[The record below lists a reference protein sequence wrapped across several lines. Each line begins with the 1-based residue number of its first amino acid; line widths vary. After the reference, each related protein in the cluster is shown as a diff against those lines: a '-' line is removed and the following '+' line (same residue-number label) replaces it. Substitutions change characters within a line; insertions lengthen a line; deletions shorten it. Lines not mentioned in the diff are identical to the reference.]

1 MRKILVS
8 LAAVVLSLAT
18 LTPLPAAQAQG
29 QRNSSPPGKFRRA
42 ERPIPGQY
50 IVAFKDE
57 VARSAV
63 GQLAKDLALAHGGK
77 IAFIYRDAIKGF
89 AVQLPEAAAV
99 ALSRHPL
106 VEYLEEDGVYT
117 VNGVQTLSP
126 NSSTFWGIDRI
137 DQRDLPLDNTYS
149 YNRVGN
155 GVHAYVLD
163 TGIWITHL
171 EFQGR
176 ANVSYDAFGGDG
188 IDRHN
193 HGTLVAGVVG
203 AKTYGVAK
211 NVRLHAVKVCDDF
224 GNCPTSTIVAGL
236 NWVAANHL
244 SPAVANMS
252 FGGAASTSIDNAVR
266 GTIAS
271 GVTCVAGAG
280 NSGVDAGNTSPAR
293 VWEAITVAATDNLDQ
308 RASDDFYTSNYGP
321 VVDLFAPGGVSFRP
335 ERGIPSQFI
344 PGPGSGEPSGATKCF
359 CDTNA
364 EGFTGTSA
372 AAPHVTGVA
381 ALYLETNPAASPAT
395 VSDAITGNATPD
407 HVSNI
412 PENCWYDPETGEYFC
427 DPTTANLLLYSGF
440 VPAPA
445 SNPIYAST
453 DLFVKQQYWDV
464 QYRDPDAGGYSGWSN
479 VIDQCGADETCRQ
492 SARVDVG
499 YGNMASSE
507 ANDYRSYWIY
517 RYLKTAFGTLPLYDD
532 FNSGMLYISR
542 SADSSQ
548 FLAARDAYAAAFTD
562 RADFHARYD
571 GMSNAAFVDTLSA
584 NAGTTLP
591 NRDQLVSDLD
601 TGAQTRAQVLRE
613 IVESPQVFNSLYN
626 EGWVA
631 RCYYLYLRRGPDGGG
646 FSAWMS
652 TLNSTGDYRGIIFG
666 FIYSSEYQGRF
677 M

>member
-8 LAAVVLSLAT
+8 LAAVALSLAT
-18 LTPLPAAQAQG
+18 LTPVPAAQAQG
-29 QRNSSPPGKFRRA
+29 QRNSSPPGRFRKA

-50 IVAFKDE
+50 IVAFKNE

-63 GQLAKDLALAHGGK
+63 GQLAEDLALAHGGK
-77 IAFIYRDAIKGF
+77 ITFVYGDAIKGF

-106 VEYLEEDGVYT
+106 VDYVEEDGVYT
-117 VNGVQTLSP
+117 VNGVETLSP

-137 DQRDLPLDNTYS
+137 DQRDLPLDNTYA

-171 EFQGR
+171 DFQGR

-193 HGTLVAGVVG
+193 HGTFVAGVVG
-203 AKTYGVAK
+203 SKTYGVAK
-211 NVRLHAVKVCDDF
+211 NVRLHAVKVCDDS

-236 NWVAANHL
+236 NWVTANHL

-266 GTIAS
+266 GAINA
-271 GVTCVAGAG
+271 GVTCVAAAG
-280 NSGVDAGNTSPAR
+280 NGNTDAGGTSPAR
-293 VWEAITVAATDNLDQ
+293 VWEAITVAATNRYDA
-308 RASDDFYTSNYGP
+308 RASYSNYGW
-321 VVDLFAPGGVSFRP
+321 VVDLFAPGGESP
-335 ERGIPSQFI
+335 DQFI
-344 PGPGSGEPSGATKCF
+344 PVPGSGYAYGGR
-359 CDTNA
+359 DDIGD
-364 EGFTGTSA
+364 GFTGTSA

-381 ALYLETNPAASPAT
+381 ALYLETNPAAAPAT

-412 PENCWYDPETGEYFC
+412 PENCTYDWETGEYFC
-427 DPTTANLLLYSGF
+427 DPTTVNLLLYSGF

-464 QYRDPDAGGYSGWSN
+464 QYRDPDADGYSGWTGL
-479 VIDQCGADETCRQ
+479 IDQCGADETCRQ

-499 YGNMASSE
+499 YGNLASSE

-532 FNSGMLYISR
+532 FNSGMLSISR
-542 SADSSQ
+542 STDPTQ
-548 FLAARDAYAAAFTD
+548 FLASRDAYAAGFTD

-571 GMSNAAFVDTLSA
+571 GMSNAAYVDTLSA

-601 TGAQTRAQVLRE
+601 TGAKTRADVLRE
-613 IVESPQVFNSLYN
+613 IVESSQVFNSLYN

-646 FSAWMS
+646 FNAWMS
-652 TLNSTGDYRGIIFG
+652 TLSSTGDYRGIIFG
-666 FIYSSEYQGRF
+666 FIYSTEYQGRF